1 MRSINWYWIS
11 ASVVVVV
18 SLAFWLGKWV
28 FLLGGKIWGYYLIKK
43 SSERRKALLL
53 KVKLDEEH
61 DTGKTRPSP
70 KSDDGDWE
78 KVDSDVS
85 GTVQNGQKVD
95 DNWEGLIGFFHPF
108 W

>member
-11 ASVVVVV
+11 VSAILVT
-18 SLAFWLGKWV
+18 SLAFLLGKWF
-28 FLLGGKIWGYYLIKK
+28 FLLGGKTWGCHLIKK

-61 DTGKTRPSP
+61 DTNKNRSSP
-70 KSDDGDWE
+70 KADDGDWE

-85 GTVQNGQKVD
+85 GTVPNGQKAD